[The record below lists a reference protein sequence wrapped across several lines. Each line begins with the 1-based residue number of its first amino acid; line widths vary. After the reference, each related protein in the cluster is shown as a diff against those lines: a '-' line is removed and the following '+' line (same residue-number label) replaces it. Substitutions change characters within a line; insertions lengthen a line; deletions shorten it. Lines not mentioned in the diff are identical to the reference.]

1 MNIPALASESTYI
14 EQRKYFHQAT
24 KVLNSVAE
32 LEQTTNSVEKS
43 MKNSPGEENGLYLIL
58 IEYELALVL
67 VKTRMIVKG
76 SEHLRLDNSELG
88 RVSHLRI

>member
-1 MNIPALASESTYI
+1 MNIPALASESTFI
-14 EQRKYFHQAT
+14 ELRKYLIVCGIRADNKFRREEHE
-24 KVLNSVAE
+24 E
-32 LEQTTNSVEKS
+32 L
-43 MKNSPGEENGLYLIL
+43 PGEENGLYLIL